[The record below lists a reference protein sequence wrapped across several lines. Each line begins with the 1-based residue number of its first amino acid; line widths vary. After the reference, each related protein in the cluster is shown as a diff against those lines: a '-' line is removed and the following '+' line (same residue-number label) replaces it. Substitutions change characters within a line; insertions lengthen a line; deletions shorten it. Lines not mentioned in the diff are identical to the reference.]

1 MSASSL
7 VAAAEAAV
15 DKAQAARSAAKEAMT
30 AARKAELLAREALEA
45 AKRTLQLERRAEE
58 ERARRPISELS
69 LSSVSSASPGLL
81 GDIGEKDCTYNLFNR
96 SGQGSSDLLGS
107 RDNSN
112 DPSHQSH
119 QSETFSNSSSKAEN
133 HKNKRQKIDSDGL
146 NMLLKKFNRIN
157 MLHHEEKPLNP
168 DQSKNGCVHIP
179 EVDDFDDNQN
189 CRGFRTE
196 TKFPNRRSVV
206 SQVSDSDGLINV
218 ISVSG
223 TSKDKS
229 QRKVSN
235 TVCDNCRLSG
245 MCLHSRYLE
254 RLMPKTEGMR
264 VRAVGAVWDTHH
276 LGRVGQVAGGGPGG
290 RVKIRW
296 AWQSGVG
303 GEAWRRLE
311 TYSLSWGGEFSFQF
325 WCRDPEQGR
334 QQTQLA
340 E

>member
-1 MSASSL
+1 M
-7 VAAAEAAV
+7 
-15 DKAQAARSAAKEAMT
+15 KQ
-30 AARKAELLAREALEA
+30 
-45 AKRTLQLERRAEE
+45 
-58 ERARRPISELS
+58 
-69 LSSVSSASPGLL
+69 
-81 GDIGEKDCTYNLFNR
+81 
-96 SGQGSSDLLGS
+96 
-107 RDNSN
+107 
-112 DPSHQSH
+112 
-119 QSETFSNSSSKAEN
+119 
-133 HKNKRQKIDSDGL
+133 KNDSDGL
-146 NMLLKKFNRIN
+146 NMLLRKFNRIN
-157 MLHHEEKPLNP
+157 MIQHEEKPLNP
-168 DQSKNGCVHIP
+168 DQSKNGCGCVYVP
-179 EVDDFDDNQN
+179 EVEDIDDNQN
-189 CRGFRTE
+189 CRGFQTE
-196 TKFPNRRSVV
+196 KKFPNRRPVV
-206 SQVSDSDGLINV
+206 YQVSDSVGPTNE

-223 TSKDKS
+223 TSKDEA